1 VAKRF
6 SEEEEAGP
14 RPPRQPRAEAARAA
28 AASPPATS
36 PPATGVG
43 GAADAVCVSCELEM
57 EASPI
62 PTPYLEADLLDGE
75 ELDRT
80 AAEPLTPTRT
90 PTLTLTPIP
99 NPDPDPNPDL
109 SP

>member
-1 VAKRF
+1 MAKRF
-6 SEEEEAGP
+6 SEEEEAEP

-28 AASPPATS
+28 APSPPATS
-36 PPATGVG
+36 PPATGMG
-43 GAADAVCVSCELEM
+43 SAADAVCVSCELEM

-80 AAEPLTPTRT
+80 AAEPLTPTL
-90 PTLTLTPIP
+90 TLTLIP
-99 NPDPDPNPDL
+99 NPDPDPNPNL

>member
-1 VAKRF
+1 MAKRF

-28 AASPPATS
+28 AASPPATR
-36 PPATGVG
+36 PPATGMG
-43 GAADAVCVSCELEM
+43 SAADAVCVSCELEL
-57 EASPI
+57 EANPI

-80 AAEPLTPTRT
+80 AAEPLTPTL
-90 PTLTLTPIP
+90 TLTLIP
-99 NPDPDPNPDL
+99 NPDPDPNPNL

>member
-14 RPPRQPRAEAARAA
+14 RPPRHPRAEAPRAA
-28 AASPPATS
+28 ATGPPATS
-36 PPATGVG
+36 PPATGIG
-43 GAADAVCVSCELEM
+43 SAADAVCVSCELEL
-57 EASPI
+57 EDNPI

-80 AAEPLTPTRT
+80 VL
-90 PTLTLTPIP
+90 
-99 NPDPDPNPDL
+99 L